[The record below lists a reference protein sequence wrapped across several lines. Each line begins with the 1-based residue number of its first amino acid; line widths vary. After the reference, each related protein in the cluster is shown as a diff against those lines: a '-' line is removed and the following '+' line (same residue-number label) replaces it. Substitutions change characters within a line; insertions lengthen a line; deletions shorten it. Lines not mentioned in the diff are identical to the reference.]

1 MNSRAGAMRLS
12 TIGARRPFTHRPD
25 PVSMP
30 APTTKA
36 VFLSYAREDA
46 DATRRIAD
54 ALRAAGIEVWFDQS
68 ELRGG
73 DVWDAK
79 IKRQIKDCA
88 LFVPVISTHT
98 TARIEGYFRLEWLLA
113 VERSRLMAEDAA
125 FLVPVVVDATTEAA
139 PRVPE
144 KFRDV
149 QWTRLAGGDAAEA
162 FATQVKSLLQGEAAP
177 EKSSEAVAAAPA
189 VVEKKLERATRPAP
203 VRGTPGLRVG
213 ATMLIAVAVIAVLL
227 FQRSNR
233 PAAEAPGRVRFI
245 PPKPVLVGPES
256 DDWPA
261 LSPDGKRLAFV
272 RLANGFEH
280 IFVLQLDGQSA
291 PEQITKAECDH
302 IQPAWSPDGGTL
314 AYARARADNS
324 KLKPSDVWGGYQ
336 GAQATDIWFWDR
348 AKGKHEL
355 MIPTAN
361 GPRFNASGELVFV
374 SDASGK
380 PRIWTC
386 DRLGNQRRP
395 ITDDPDVVI
404 HLEPTWSPD
413 GKHIAFRRQREKVTA
428 TLAIVDLATRTIK
441 DVTPELVLSDPVWA
455 PSGRYIYFTA
465 NLSSGFNLWRLPVT
479 AAGAP
484 SGPLEPVTFGSGRD
498 LHASFSRDGQRLLF
512 SILSWNSDLWAM
524 PMDAAAGKP
533 AGAPFPLVVSSREDT
548 RGVWSADS
556 RKIAFTSDRNGDM
569 NLFVCEFNAAKRAVS
584 PPLQV
589 TFGPGGHYQAS
600 WNPNGRQLAYFSR
613 QSGHENI
620 WLVDLDESLRPAGAP
635 RQLTHGSG
643 ADNNP
648 AFSPDGKHIAFMS
661 SRAGSNQLYVM
672 NADGTDERL
681 VMSPPVSGHYLQ
693 WLDANT
699 IVANSKGLLVA
710 TLDGREPE
718 RRSVIG
724 GAHITFSPAKDFVA
738 DTDHTYLLMFRP
750 SMDTTAKTRIFRF
763 PEPDVGMD
771 YTVWSPDGRFMLF
784 DRSNPQGG
792 DIYEIRGPE

>member
-1 MNSRAGAMRLS
+1 MSADS
-12 TIGARRPFTHRPD
+12 SH
-25 PVSMP
+25 
-30 APTTKA
+30 A
-36 VFLSYAREDA
+36 VFLSYASEDVA
-46 DATRRIAD
+46 AVRRLAE
-54 ALRAAGIEVWFDQS
+54 ALRGAGVEVWFDQN

-73 DVWDAK
+73 DAWDAK

-98 TARIEGYFRLEWLLA
+98 DARTEGYFRLEWLLA
-113 VERSRLMAEDAA
+113 VERSRLIAEDAA
-125 FLVPVVVDATTEAA
+125 FILPVVVDATTEGVA
-139 PRVPE
+139 RVPE
-144 KFRDV
+144 KFREV
-149 QWTRLAGGDAAEA
+149 QWTRLTGGSAEA
-162 FATQVKSLLQGEAAP
+162 FAARVGNLLRGKATPESPRTPVASAAQVIDPAREKPLPSLRAP
-177 EKSSEAVAAAPA
+177 TKPRSWYWILAAAG
-189 VVEKKLERATRPAP
+189 VVAGVVMAFFLARRP
-203 VRGTPGLRVG
+203 GE
-213 ATMLIAVAVIAVLL
+213 
-227 FQRSNR
+227 NR
-233 PAAEAPGRVRFI
+233 PAAAETSARVRFI

-256 DDWPA
+256 DDWPV

-272 RLANGFEH
+272 RRAGGFEQ
-280 IFVLQLDGQSA
+280 IFVLALDRAST
-291 PEQITKAECDH
+291 PEQITTDERDH

-314 AYARARADNS
+314 AYARARAEEA

-336 GAQATDIWFWDR
+336 SAASTDLWLYDF

-355 MIPTAN
+355 LIPAAN
-361 GPRFNASGELVFV
+361 SARFNAAGELVFV
-374 SDASGK
+374 SSVGGK

-386 DRLGNQRRP
+386 DRLGDQRRP
-395 ITDDPDVVI
+395 VTEDSDVVM

-413 GKHIAFRRQREKVTA
+413 GKRIAFRRQREKTTA
-428 TLAIVDLATRTIK
+428 TLAVLDRATRS
-441 DVTPELVLSDPVWA
+441 VTDLTRELVLSDPVWA

-465 NLSSGFNLWRLPVT
+465 NLSSGFNLWRLPVN
-479 AAGAP
+479 AAGAAD
-484 SGPLEPVTFGSGRD
+484 GPLEPVTFGAGRD

-512 SILSWNSDLWAM
+512 SIVNWNSDVWAM

-533 AGAPFPLVVSSREDT
+533 AGDPFALIVSSREDT

-556 RKIAFTSDRNGDM
+556 RRIAFTSDRNGDM
-569 NLFVCEFNAAKRAVS
+569 NLFVCDFDAAKRSVS
-584 PPLQV
+584 PPVQV
-589 TFGPGGHYQAS
+589 TTGPGGHYQAS

-620 WLVDLDESLRPAGAP
+620 WLVDLDASGHPVGAP
-635 RQLTHGSG
+635 RALTHGGG

-672 NADGTDERL
+672 NADGSGERL
-681 VMSPPVSGHYLQ
+681 VMAPPVSGHYVQ

-699 IVANSKGLLVA
+699 IVANAKGLLVA

-718 RRSVIG
+718 RRCAFG

-738 DTDHTYLLMFRP
+738 DTDHTFLLIFRP
-750 SMDTTAKTRIFRF
+750 NLATTAKEKIFRF

-792 DIYEIRGPE
+792 DIYEIRDPE